1 MGPSICPL
9 KAIIAKVGGSL
20 HGVFL
25 FKGMFQRREV
35 RVEDAPAF
43 AGKFPHIGFKPST
56 FRCEGKRA
64 NQYTTIAS
72 DKLKSTLDIIK
83 CHCVKLV

>member
-35 RVEDAPAF
+35 RVEEPQ
-43 AGKFPHIGFKPST
+43 HTVSYHQQ
-56 FRCEGKRA
+56 KRA
-64 NQYTTIAS
+64 HDNPSLIPIAHDIQCYNQKIGMTFFMF
-72 DKLKSTLDIIK
+72 
-83 CHCVKLV
+83 